1 MEQAVKIICRRV
13 EQLLQEKQTVL
24 VAIDGSCTS
33 GKSTLAAALAR
44 ELDCNVFHMDDFF
57 LRFQQRTAERLAE
70 TGGNVDYERF
80 REEVLRPLK
89 TGVPFSYPPYDCS
102 AGSLKAPVAVEPRP
116 IAIIEGTYSQHPYF
130 EDPYDL
136 RVFLKVSPEVRQNRI
151 LQRPAFLHRRFFEEW
166 IPMEHR
172 YFRDFS
178 VEEKSDL
185 VIWPADNG

>member
-89 TGVPFSYPPYDCS
+89 TGVPFSYHPYDCS
-102 AGSLKAPVAVEPRP
+102 TGSLKAPVAVEPRP

-172 YFRDFS
+172 YFREFS

-185 VIWPADNG
+185 VIWPADNR

>member
-44 ELDCNVFHMDDFF
+44 ELDCNVFHMDEFF
-57 LRFQQRTAERLAE
+57 LRSQQRTAERLAE

-89 TGVPFSYPPYDCS
+89 TGVPFSYHPYDCS
-102 AGSLKAPVAVEPRP
+102 TGSLKAPVAVEPRP

-172 YFRDFS
+172 YFREFS

-185 VIWPADNG
+185 VIWPADNR

>member
-89 TGVPFSYPPYDCS
+89 TGVPFSYHPYDCS
-102 AGSLKAPVAVEPRP
+102 TGSLKAPVAVEPRP

-172 YFRDFS
+172 YFREFS

>member
-89 TGVPFSYPPYDCS
+89 LGNPFSYRPYDCAS
-102 AGSLKAPVAVEPRP
+102 GSLKAPVAVEPRP
-116 IAIIEGTYSQHPYF
+116 IAIIEGTYSHHPYF

-172 YFRDFS
+172 YFREFS

>member
-24 VAIDGSCTS
+24 AAIDGSCTS

-89 TGVPFSYPPYDCS
+89 TGVPFSYHPYDCS
-102 AGSLKAPVAVEPRP
+102 TGSLKAPVAVEPRP
-116 IAIIEGTYSQHPYF
+116 IAIIEGTYSHHSYF

-172 YFRDFS
+172 YFREFS

-185 VIWPADNG
+185 VIWPADNR

>member
-57 LRFQQRTAERLAE
+57 LRSQQRTAERLAE

-89 TGVPFSYPPYDCS
+89 TGVPFSYHPYDCS
-102 AGSLKAPVAVEPRP
+102 TGSLKAPVAVEPRA

-166 IPMEHR
+166 IPMEQR
-172 YFRDFS
+172 YFREFS

-185 VIWPADNG
+185 VIWPADNR

>member
-89 TGVPFSYPPYDCS
+89 TGVPFSYHPYDCS
-102 AGSLKAPVAVEPRP
+102 TGSLKAPVAVEPRP
-116 IAIIEGTYSQHPYF
+116 IAIIEGTYSHHSYF

-172 YFRDFS
+172 YFREFS

-185 VIWPADNG
+185 VIWPADNR

>member
-57 LRFQQRTAERLAE
+57 LRSQQRTAERLAE

-89 TGVPFSYPPYDCS
+89 TGVPFSYHPYDCS
-102 AGSLKAPVAVEPRP
+102 TGSLKAPVAVEPRP

>member
-57 LRFQQRTAERLAE
+57 LRSQQRTAERLTE

-89 TGVPFSYPPYDCS
+89 TGVPFSYHPYDCS
-102 AGSLKAPVAVEPRP
+102 TGSLKAPVAVEPRP

-172 YFRDFS
+172 YFRDFC

>member
-89 TGVPFSYPPYDCS
+89 TGVPFSYHPYDCS
-102 AGSLKAPVAVEPRP
+102 TGSLKAPVAVEPRP

>member
-24 VAIDGSCTS
+24 VAIAGSCTS

-89 TGVPFSYPPYDCS
+89 TGVPFSYHPYDCS
-102 AGSLKAPVAVEPRP
+102 TGSLKAPVAVEPRP

-172 YFRDFS
+172 YFREFS